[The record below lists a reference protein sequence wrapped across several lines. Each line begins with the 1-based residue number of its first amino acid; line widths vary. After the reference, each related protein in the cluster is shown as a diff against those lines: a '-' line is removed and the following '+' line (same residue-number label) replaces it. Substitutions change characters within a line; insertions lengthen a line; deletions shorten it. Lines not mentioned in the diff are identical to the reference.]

1 MSFLFFLSWCR
12 GRLFRTLILC
22 ISATSV
28 AWGEPRCLF
37 VSSYH
42 EGYSWSEGVEKGLR
56 SVLEGR
62 CDYRAFYMDTKRN
75 KSEEYMKWVAAQAK
89 ELIDEWKPDIVI
101 TADDNAAR
109 YLVKPYFRDASLP
122 VVFCGVN
129 WSVDEYGFPY
139 SNVTGMVEVA
149 PIQPLLH
156 SAFQL
161 VRPLRRAY
169 YLGAETV
176 TERKN
181 LERFRAELEKKGV
194 EVVPRLVRSRRE
206 WLEAYRE
213 AQEGDLL
220 VLGSHAGIPDWDEEK
235 VRREI
240 DRVSQVLTVTNHGW
254 MMPVAMLGFTKIPE
268 EQGTWAGRTALAIL
282 EEGISPADI
291 PIIANRRWDLWINP
305 ELLERA
311 GIRLPDRLRK
321 RAKRVVSR

>member
-1 MSFLFFLSWCR
+1 MLD
-12 GRLFRTLILC
+12 
-22 ISATSV
+22 
-28 AWGEPRCLF
+28 
-37 VSSYH
+37 
-42 EGYSWSEGVEKGLR
+42 
-56 SVLEGR
+56 GR

-89 ELIDEWKPDIVI
+89 ELIDEWKPDVVI
-101 TADDNAAR
+101 MADDNAAR

-149 PIQPLLH
+149 PIRPLLR

-169 YLGAETV
+169 YLGADTV

-181 LERFRAELEKKGV
+181 LERFRTELEKEGV

-220 VLGSHAGIPDWDEEK
+220 VLGNHAGIPDWDEEK

-240 DRVSQVLTVTNHGW
+240 DQISHILTVTNHGW

-268 EQGTWAGRTALAIL
+268 EQGEWAGRIALAVL

-305 ELLERA
+305 ELLECA
-311 GIRLPDRLRK
+311 GIRLLDRLRK